1 MSIVFATV
9 NTLSVSFAVGD
20 TLSIDSDEG
29 TTNIYE
35 NPRLL
40 GIFPTTKP
48 EDTSAEHPQSSQEE
62 GSVVTCPDV
71 IPNFPPPP
79 IPQSD
84 NGEFNFI
91 DVARSVSL
99 IVNRKNLTRISFVF
113 TVPRM

>member
-1 MSIVFATV
+1 MHKILAALLLLQVTLLSIVFATV
-9 NTLSVSFAVGD
+9 NALSVSFAVGD
-20 TLSIDSDEG
+20 TLSIDTDEG
-29 TTNIYE
+29 AANIYE
-35 NPRLL
+35 NPQLL
-40 GIFPTTKP
+40 GIFPTTRT

-91 DVARSVSL
+91 DVARSVCL
-99 IVNRKNLTRISFVF
+99 KENR
-113 TVPRM
+113 